1 MAYNRPL
8 HKGTAGTRLIERMSD
23 LTKISGGT
31 IYDPANGVA
40 GEVLDLWIADGKI
53 VAPPTDPSVR
63 PARIID
69 ATGLVVM
76 PGGIDMHCHIA
87 GPKVN
92 AARKLRP
99 EDHRAAEPIRKS
111 AITRSGTC
119 GSVPSTFAT
128 GYLYAGLGYTT
139 AFDAAIPPL
148 LAAHAHM
155 EFADTP
161 CLDKGCY
168 LLMGNNHYIMR
179 AIQKNEPARLAAFM
193 AWLLRA
199 GKGYAPKLVNPGGV
213 EAWKS
218 SAGSRSTGLDDHVPH
233 FDVTPRQIISSV
245 AQAAANLE
253 LPHPVHIHCNQLGMP
268 GNWRTTLETMNAL
281 EGRKG
286 HLTHIQFHSYGG
298 GEADEGTLSS
308 KVAEL
313 SAIVNA
319 KKNLTVD
326 VGQVMFS
333 ETTSMTGDGPLG
345 HFLANLYGTK
355 WISCDVEAEAGCGVS
370 PISYKNT
377 SLVHALQWAIG
388 LEWYLLVED
397 PWQVVMST
405 DHPNGASF
413 LAYPQIIRLLMDR
426 TYRNDMLKC
435 CPASLLQRTQLADI
449 DREYTL
455 NEIAI
460 ITRAGPARILG
471 LTNKGH
477 LGVGAD
483 ADITIYTP
491 HENMETMFELPRFV
505 IKAGEVMV
513 ELGEIRA
520 TPPGQVLHVERD
532 YDRDFEPDIQKWF
545 EDQYSVSWRNY
556 GVGSPAKHSA
566 AR

>member
-1 MAYNRPL
+1 M
-8 HKGTAGTRLIERMSD
+8 GD
-23 LTKISGGT
+23 LFKISGGT
-31 IYDPANGVA
+31 VYDPINGVA
-40 GEVLDLWIADGKI
+40 GEVRDLWISEGKI
-53 VAPPTDPSVR
+53 VAEPNDSSLRPTKVIN
-63 PARIID
+63 AE
-69 ATGLVVM
+69 GLVIM

-99 EDHRAAEPIRKS
+99 EDHRTSKPMRRTQL
-111 AITRSGTC
+111 TRSGTH

-139 AFDAAIPPL
+139 AFDAAVPPL
-148 LAAHAHM
+148 LSAHAHL

-179 AIQKNEPARLAAFM
+179 AIQQSEPAKLRAFM

-213 EAWKS
+213 ETWKS
-218 SAGSRSTGLDDHVPH
+218 ASGSRNMGLDDLVPH
-233 FDVTPRQIISSV
+233 FEVTPRQIISSV
-245 AQAAANLE
+245 AQAAEELD
-253 LPHPVHIHCNQLGMP
+253 LPHPLHIHCNQLGMP
-268 GNWRTTLETMNAL
+268 GNWRTTLETMRAL
-281 EGRKG
+281 EGRRG

-298 GEADEGTLSS
+298 GEADESTLSS
-308 KVAEL
+308 KVAPLAEF
-313 SAIVNA
+313 VNA
-319 KKNLTVD
+319 NNNLTVD
-326 VGQVMFS
+326 VGQVLFG

-355 WISCDVEAEAGCGVS
+355 WLSCDVEAEAGCGVS
-370 PISYKNT
+370 PITYKNT

-388 LEWYLLVED
+388 LEWYLLVDD
-397 PWQVVMST
+397 PWRVVMST

-426 TYRNDMLKC
+426 TYRNDMLKG
-435 CPASLLQRTQLADI
+435 CPESLAKRTQLADL

-455 NEIAI
+455 HEIAI

-471 LTNKGH
+471 LENKGH
-477 LGVGAD
+477 LGIGAD

-491 HENMETMFELPRFV
+491 HEDKEKMFELPRFV
-505 IKAGEVMV
+505 IKAGEIVV
-513 ELGEIRA
+513 EQGEIRA
-520 TPPGQVLHVERD
+520 TPAGEVFHVVRE
-532 YDRDFEPDIQKWF
+532 YDRDLEPDIQQWF
-545 EDQYSVSWRNY
+545 EENYSVSWHNY
-556 GVGSPAKHSA
+556 GIESPARASA
-566 AR
+566 AK